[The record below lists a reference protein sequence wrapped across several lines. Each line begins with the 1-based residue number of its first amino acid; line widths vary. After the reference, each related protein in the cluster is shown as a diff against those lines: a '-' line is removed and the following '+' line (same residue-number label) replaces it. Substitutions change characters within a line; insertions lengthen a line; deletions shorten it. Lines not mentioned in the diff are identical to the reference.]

1 MNPKSKYP
9 TVAIVGLG
17 VIGGSLALAIKQ
29 STPRTTVVGFDTQA
43 VMRRARK
50 RNAID
55 ASASSLRSAVAEA
68 DIVFVCTPV
77 EAILKL
83 LPEISRLIKPQTIVT
98 DVGSV
103 KGVVE
108 SAARKCFATRGVF
121 VGGHPMAGSEGS
133 GIEHADPLLF
143 QNAVYVLCPLRRRG
157 KKINL
162 LTSLLKR
169 IGARILL
176 MGASEH
182 DRVAA
187 AVSHLPQL
195 LAVSLMNIA
204 SQKNK
209 RNPAFLQLAAG
220 GFRDMTRIAS
230 SPFPMW
236 KDILSNNSKDMKSVL
251 QEFRKELKWYEGA
264 ISRKT
269 LSKMRERFFRA
280 KSFRD
285 SIPRNTKGFLHPTH
299 DIFLWANDSP
309 GVLAQIATALFDK
322 QINISDIELVKV
334 REGQGGTFRLSF
346 ETHDAA
352 QKAIAVL
359 RRKKFRVQ

>member
-1 MNPKSKYP
+1 MNSQNKSP
-9 TVAIVGLG
+9 SIAIVGLG
-17 VIGGSLALAIKQ
+17 VIGGSLGLAVKQ
-29 STPRTTVVGFDTQA
+29 GSPRTTVVGFDSPA
-43 VMRRARK
+43 VLRRARK

-55 ASASSLRSAVAEA
+55 VAASSLRKAVMDA

-77 EAILKL
+77 ETILKL
-83 LPEISRLIKPQTIVT
+83 LPKISRFIRPHAIVT

-108 SAARKCFATRGVF
+108 SAARKCFATRGIF

-133 GIEHADPLLF
+133 GIEHADSLLF
-143 QNAVYVLCPLRRRG
+143 QNAVYVLCPLGRRG
-157 KKINL
+157 KNINA
-162 LTSLLKR
+162 LTSLLKKT
-169 IGARILL
+169 GARLLL
-176 MGASEH
+176 MDASEH

-195 LAVSLMNIA
+195 LAVTLMNIV
-204 SQKNK
+204 SQKN
-209 RNPAFLQLAAG
+209 RSNPSFLQLAAG
-220 GFRDMTRIAS
+220 GFRDMTRVAS

-236 KDILSNNSKDMKSVL
+236 KDILSNNSTDVKAVL
-251 QEFRKELKWYEGA
+251 QEFRKELKRMEGT
-264 ISRKT
+264 ISGKSPSRLRPKF
-269 LSKMRERFFRA
+269 LRA

-285 SIPRNTKGFLHPTH
+285 SIPKNTKGFLHPTH

-346 ETHDAA
+346 ETHESA

-359 RRKKFRVQ
+359 RQKNFRVQ

>member
-1 MNPKSKYP
+1 MNPKNKYP

-29 STPRTTVVGFDTQA
+29 SSPRTKVIGFDSPA

-55 ASASSLRSAVAEA
+55 AAASSLRAAVLEA

-77 EAILKL
+77 ETILKV
-83 LPEISRLIKPQTIVT
+83 LPKISRFIMPQTIVT

-103 KGVVE
+103 KGVIE
-108 SAARKCFATRGVF
+108 SAARKCFATRGIF

-143 QNAVYVLCPLRRRG
+143 QNAVYVLCPLGRRG
-157 KKINL
+157 KNITA
-162 LTSLLKR
+162 LTSLLKKT
-169 IGARILL
+169 GARILL
-176 MGASEH
+176 MDASEH
-182 DRVAA
+182 DKVAA

-195 LAVSLMNIA
+195 LAVSLMNVA

-236 KDILSNNSKDMKSVL
+236 KDILSNNSSDVKNVL
-251 QEFRKELKWYEGA
+251 KEFRAELKRVEGA
-264 ISRKT
+264 ISGT
-269 LSKMRERFFRA
+269 SLSQLHSKFVRA
-280 KSFRD
+280 KAFRD
-285 SIPRNTKGFLHPTH
+285 SIPKNTKGFLHPTH

-309 GVLAQIATALFDK
+309 GVLAQITTALFDK

-346 ETHDAA
+346 ETHESA

-359 RRKKFRVQ
+359 RRKKFKVQ